1 MKISNDMTIQLL
13 NKALDASVKRQG
25 AISNNIA
32 NVNTQNYKAN
42 RVIFEEELKKA
53 ILPKN
58 NAGLM
63 TTKSKHM
70 SLSQGIRDIKPRV
83 VKDTHTTMGLD
94 GNNVDID
101 VENANLAANQLLYNA
116 LVTQINN
123 KYRVLQ
129 HVISEGK
136 K

>member
-1 MKISNDMTIQLL
+1 MKISDDITIQLL
-13 NKALDASVKRQG
+13 NKALDASVQRQG

-32 NVNTQNYKAN
+32 NVNTKDYKAN

-53 ILPKN
+53 IRPKN
-58 NAGLM
+58 NAHLM
-63 TTKSKHM
+63 TTKSKHL
-70 SLSQGIRDIKPRV
+70 SLSRDIKDIKPRV

-123 KYRVLQ
+123 KYNRLQ